1 MMHPTPEQYLAPVVG
16 TDTIVERPDGTRI
29 LSTVTGSGT
38 KGDVVLAHGYAID
51 RHCWNIIASELA
63 DRGMRVVTFD
73 QRGHGKSN
81 IGRDG
86 IGSAQMVGDYLAVL
100 DRHEVRNGVM
110 VGHSMGGFVLIN
122 ALIDQAG
129 QMAERLKGAV
139 LMATFA
145 GDVNRKNPQNRVQI
159 PLIRSGLM
167 SRLVLNDRFAKT
179 MAKSLLG
186 NDKREEFIAPFVK
199 TFREQDLRGLM
210 PILEAF
216 VRENRYPDLGRIS
229 MKCAIVVGDKD
240 KTTPPFHTDSLHDG
254 IKGSTIRRL
263 MGKGHMLNWE
273 APEALI
279 EEIERFNA

>member
-1 MMHPTPEQYLAPVVG
+1 MTQYTPAQYLAPVTG
-16 TDTIVERPDGTRI
+16 TETVIERPDGTRI
-29 LSTVTGSGT
+29 LSTVSGSGT
-38 KGDVVLAHGYAID
+38 NGDVVLAHGYAID

-63 DRGMRVVTFD
+63 GRGYRVISFD

-86 IGSAQMVGDYLAVL
+86 IGSSQMARDYLAVL
-100 DRHEVRNGVM
+100 ERHDVRNGVM

-122 ALIDQAG
+122 ALIDHSEA
-129 QMAERLKGAV
+129 MSKHLKGAV

-167 SRLVLNDRFAKT
+167 RRLINSDTFAKN
-179 MAKSLLG
+179 MAKTLLG
-186 NDKREEFIAPFVK
+186 NEKPAEFIAPFIR

-216 VRENRYPDLGRIS
+216 VRENRYPDLNRIS
-229 MKCAIVVGDKD
+229 MKCTIVVGDKD
-240 KTTPPFHTDSLHDG
+240 KTTPPFHTEWLHNG
-254 IKGSTIRRL
+254 IVGSKLRSVS
-263 MGKGHMLNWE
+263 GKGHMLNWE
-273 APEALI
+273 APEVLI
-279 EEIERFNA
+279 EEIAALAA

>member
-1 MMHPTPEQYLAPVVG
+1 MIQYTPAQYLAPVTG
-16 TDTIVERPDGTRI
+16 TETVIERPDGTRL
-29 LSTVTGSGT
+29 LSTVSGSGT
-38 KGDVVLAHGYAID
+38 QGDVVLAHGYAID

-63 DRGMRVVTFD
+63 GRGHRVISFD

-86 IGSAQMVGDYLAVL
+86 MGSSQMAGDYLAVL
-100 DRHEVRNGVM
+100 ERHDVRNGVM

-122 ALIDQAG
+122 ALIDRPDA
-129 QMAERLKGAV
+129 MSRHLKGAV

-167 SRLVLNDRFAKT
+167 GRLINSDKFATSMAKT
-179 MAKSLLG
+179 LLG
-186 NDKREEFIAPFVK
+186 DEKRPEFIAPFVK

-216 VRENRYPDLGRIS
+216 VREDRYADLGRIS
-229 MKCAIVVGDKD
+229 LKCTIVVGDKD
-240 KTTPPFHTDSLHDG
+240 KTTPPFHTEWLHNG
-254 IKGSTIRRL
+254 IVGSKLRRVV
-263 MGKGHMLNWE
+263 GKGHMLNWE
-273 APEALI
+273 APEVLI
-279 EEIERFNA
+279 EEIATLAA